1 MLLQRVARAQ
11 IHRTQR
17 SAVRRSLAT
26 AAPTLPPSC
35 VWRPCPHDDR
45 EPDAPVVVVFG
56 FTASTQKQLA
66 KYAKVYHALG
76 LDAITWACPPREV
89 LRPEASRETA
99 ARLLDALHDN
109 NLINRNIVLNGLSAG
124 AYSVGNTLL
133 ELEERGGRDAFY
145 DRIQSAVYD
154 CPVDFDGVPKGVSSA
169 MLGEGTTLQRL
180 GEQAIR
186 LYLSMVDT
194 EKWESSS
201 AMFHAMPPAPP
212 SLWIY
217 SLDDEILDIPS
228 IEAMI
233 AKWRRRGDDV
243 QTLVLDE
250 SPHVKNLL
258 TAPDLYYDAVRRR
271 VGDFRSNSSKS

>member
-1 MLLQRVARAQ
+1 MLLQRALRVQMHRRRLSARCLST
-11 IHRTQR
+11 RE
-17 SAVRRSLAT
+17 
-26 AAPTLPPSC
+26 PKLPPSC
-35 VWRPCPHDDR
+35 VWRPCPFDDR
-45 EPDAPVVVVFG
+45 SDAAPLVIVFG
-56 FTASTQKQLA
+56 FTSSTQKQLA

-89 LRPEASRETA
+89 LRPESSRDTA
-99 ARLLDALHDN
+99 ARLLDALHDDT
-109 NLINRNIVLNGLSAG
+109 LIHRNIVLNGLSAG

-133 ELEERGGRDAFY
+133 ELDARGGRDAFY

-169 MLGEGTTLQRL
+169 MLGEGTPLQKL
-180 GEQAIR
+180 GESAIR
-186 LYLSMVDT
+186 LYLSAVDT

-217 SLDDEILDIPS
+217 SLNDEILDIPS
-228 IEAMI
+228 IEKMI

-258 TAPDLYYDAVRRR
+258 TAPDAYYDAVRRR
-271 VGDFRSNSSKS
+271 VGDFRSNSNS